1 MPRVTHVK
9 SARKDNP
16 VCQKG
21 EPYFWWKFRYGGKRY
36 SLTRP
41 KPSQLT
47 QSEYLSNVY
56 GLQEQIESWGSITN
70 EDDLE
75 MFKDEIR
82 GALEELRD
90 QTEENRENM
99 PESLQ
104 ESPTGELLQE
114 RYDALDE
121 AANEIDSLDADSM
134 NWSEVADAEAEHE
147 AWVEREPNPSS
158 FLLEVNPK
166 EAHAD
171 AHEDWAV
178 DEPDEPDELEEFDLA
193 EAADVVSNA
202 II

>member
-1 MPRVTHVK
+1 LPKVTHVK

-21 EPYFWWKFRYGGKRY
+21 EPYYWWKFRFGGKRY

-47 QSEYLSNVY
+47 QSAYLSTVR
-56 GLQEQIESWGSITN
+56 GLVEQIEDWGSITN

-82 GALEELRD
+82 GQLEELRD
-90 QTEENRENM
+90 ETEESRDNM

-104 ESPTGELLQE
+104 DSPTGELLQE

-121 AANEIDSLDADSM
+121 AVNEIDNMDESEA
-134 NWSEVADAEAEHE
+134 NWSEVVDQQSE
-147 AWVEREPNPSS
+147 
-158 FLLEVNPK
+158 
-166 EAHAD
+166 
-171 AHEDWAV
+171 HEDWKNNKPVASEFKDLEDGQEQFNDAV
-178 DEPDEPDELEEFDLA
+178 EDWEIEEPEVDELEEYDLSV
-193 EAADVVSNA
+193 AADVVSNA
-202 II
+202 DI

>member
-47 QSEYLSNVY
+47 QSEYLGTVY
-56 GLQEQIESWGSITN
+56 GLQEQIEAWGSITN

-75 MFKDEIR
+75 MFKDEVR
-82 GALEELRD
+82 GQLEELRD
-90 QTEENRENM
+90 TTEESRENM

-104 ESPTGELLQE
+104 DSPTGELLQE

-121 AANEIDSLDADSM
+121 AVNEIDSIDADSM
-134 NWSEVADAEAEHE
+134 NWADVEEQENERAEWLERIPKRASETDEEWNE
-147 AWVEREPNPSS
+147 IYDSWESDEVEVE
-158 FLLEVNPK
+158 
-166 EAHAD
+166 
-171 AHEDWAV
+171 
-178 DEPDEPDELEEFDLA
+178 ELEEFDLA

-202 II
+202 IL

>member
-47 QSEYLSNVY
+47 QSEYLGTVY
-56 GLQEQIESWGSITN
+56 GLQEQIEAWGSITN

-75 MFKDEIR
+75 MFKDEVR
-82 GALEELRD
+82 GQLEELRD
-90 QTEENRENM
+90 TTEESRENM

-121 AANEIDSLDADSM
+121 AVNEIDSIDADSM
-134 NWSEVADAEAEHE
+134 NWADVEEQENERAEWLERIPKRASETDEEWNE
-147 AWVEREPNPSS
+147 IYDSWESDEVEVE
-158 FLLEVNPK
+158 
-166 EAHAD
+166 
-171 AHEDWAV
+171 
-178 DEPDEPDELEEFDLA
+178 ELEEFDLA

-202 II
+202 IL